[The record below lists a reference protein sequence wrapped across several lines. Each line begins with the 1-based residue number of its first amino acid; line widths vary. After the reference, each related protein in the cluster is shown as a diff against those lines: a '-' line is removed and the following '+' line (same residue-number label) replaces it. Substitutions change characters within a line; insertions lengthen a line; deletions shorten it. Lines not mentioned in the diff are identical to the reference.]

1 LSLAIPV
8 QSSSTEV
15 FNLEKSKFE
24 IFEIGHLDTVCDLNH
39 LPHNFAISNL
49 STMEE
54 DCEEH
59 SSPPKL
65 ILEMMEIGNFLA
77 SLSM

>member
-1 LSLAIPV
+1 
-8 QSSSTEV
+8 
-15 FNLEKSKFE
+15 
-24 IFEIGHLDTVCDLNH
+24 
-39 LPHNFAISNL
+39 
-49 STMEE
+49 MEE
-54 DCEEH
+54 DCEEP